1 MAPHSLSRATIGTLS
16 ELLEAISAKSR
27 LSPRYRQHIASAMRT
42 AARIL
47 GRPLASIPADPR
59 LLRRRLRE
67 ITPEAVGI
75 SRKRAKNIR
84 WLLRVAFYLTQSIRR
99 QSELQPLSASWR
111 SLCDRLPSDGRRMRL
126 VPLLR
131 YFSSQGIEP
140 ETVTDEHSNAFLK
153 TLREGS
159 LLRDPETAWRDIVWA
174 WNRCRDEVQGWPC
187 FALSFVSRRISYSL
201 PWTTFPSSLKA
212 EVDNYLDRL
221 SAIEL
226 ADDVPSRP
234 VRETTRRLR
243 ERQFRV
249 FASALVLRG
258 RDPAGLRGLADLTA
272 LDAYKEGLRFFLERR
287 TGSSYRT
294 IEDFAVTLRTVAK
307 YWVKADAATIAS
319 LDAIV
324 RSLTIRRE
332 GMTAKNRERLRR
344 LEDPRIRHAL
354 VSLPPKLMRMAES
367 GKLHPKRAALTAQ
380 IAVAL
385 EILLMAPMR
394 MRNLRHLNSDQHL
407 VRPARSDGALHIVIP
422 AQEVKNRIELD
433 YPLPEE
439 SAALIGRYL
448 DQFRPLLASAEN
460 RALFPGA
467 GAGPKT
473 DYALARQIIK
483 TVLRNVGIR
492 VNPHLFRHI
501 AVKLHLD
508 RHPGEHA
515 IVTHALGNRSMD
527 ATALHYAGLETAAA
541 VRYFDKTVQSL
552 RCRDRK
558 P

>member
-1 MAPHSLSRATIGTLS
+1 MARQSPSRAPLRTLA
-16 ELLEAISAKSR
+16 ELLEAVAAQPTLK
-27 LSPRYRQHIASAMRT
+27 PRYRQDIASAIRT
-42 AARIL
+42 AARVL
-47 GRPLASIPADPR
+47 GRPLASMPGDLR
-59 LLRRRLRE
+59 LLLRRLRE
-67 ITPEAVGI
+67 VVPETAGI
-75 SRKRAKNIR
+75 SRKRGKNVR
-84 WLLRVAFYLTQSIRR
+84 WLLRVAFHLTPTMRLGHQ
-99 QSELQPLSASWR
+99 LQPLSPNWQA
-111 SLCDRLPSDGRRMRL
+111 LYDRLPNRGRRTRL
-126 VPLLR
+126 SGPLR
-131 YFSSQGIEP
+131 YFSEREIEP
-140 ETVTDEHSNAFLK
+140 EMVSNEHADAFLK
-153 TLREGS
+153 VLREGS
-159 LLRDPETAWRDIVWA
+159 LLRDPDAAWRDIVWA

-187 FALSFVSRRISYSL
+187 LTLSFDSRQVSYSL
-201 PWTTFPSSLKA
+201 PWPAFPSSLKA
-212 EVDNYLDRL
+212 EIDNYLDRL
-221 SAIEL
+221 SGIEL

-234 VRETTRRLR
+234 VREATRQLR

-258 RDPAGLRGLADLTA
+258 RDPTVLRGLADLTA
-272 LDAYKEGLRFFLERR
+272 LDAYREGLRFFLERR
-287 TGSSYRT
+287 TGSSFRT
-294 IEDFAVTLRTVAK
+294 IEAFAVALRTVAK
-307 YWVKADAATIAS
+307 YWVKADAETIAS
-319 LDAIV
+319 MNAIV
-324 RSLTIRRE
+324 RSLTIKRE

-344 LEDPRIRHAL
+344 LEDPRTRHAL

-367 GKLHPKRAALTAQ
+367 GKLLPKRAALTAQ

-394 MRNLRHLNSDQHL
+394 MRNLRHLDLDQHL
-407 VRPARSDGALHIVIP
+407 VRPARSDGALHIIIRG
-422 AQEVKNRIELD
+422 QEVKNRMELD

-448 DQFRPLLASAEN
+448 EEFRPLLASPEN

-483 TVLRNVGIR
+483 TVFRYVGMR

-552 RCRDRK
+552 RGRDRK
-558 P
+558 R